1 MSKLIIQIS
10 MLLFSKIYAHAQKVP
25 EDFGYKHIAMKYQD
39 EPVDIIVISKKGEE
53 KLAKPIFFFCQGSL
67 PQPVVKYDEK
77 GLYGTLPFDENP
89 FLEDFHIVI
98 VGKPFVPIISDV
110 NKLGKDFCY
119 YKNVEKEFP
128 PKGYLER
135 NYLDYYV
142 FRNNFILKQLA
153 KERWVKNKKL
163 VVAGHSEGS
172 TIASK
177 MASLN
182 KKITHLIY
190 SGGNPYGRIMNI
202 LAQSR
207 SFDTD
212 SINEGK
218 NTIDYWKKVVENPN
232 KINTQSGDSYK
243 TTYSFS
249 LPQKDNLMNL
259 EIPILISYGTKD
271 WSALFNDLFQMEAI
285 REKKKHILFHSYLN
299 LEHNYFPVDTNG
311 TANQEIYNW
320 DKIAEDWL
328 NWLHK
333 L

>member
-1 MSKLIIQIS
+1 
-10 MLLFSKIYAHAQKVP
+10 MLLFSKIYAYSQKVP

-67 PQPVVKYDEK
+67 PQAIVKYDEK

-89 FLEDFHIVI
+89 FLEEFHIVI
-98 VGKPFVPIISDV
+98 VGRPFVPIISDV
-110 NKLGKDFCY
+110 KKLGKNFCY
-119 YKNVEKEFP
+119 YKDVEKELP

-142 FRNNFILKQLA
+142 FRNNFVLKQLA

-177 MASLN
+177 IASIN
-182 KKITHLIY
+182 RKITHLIY
-190 SGGNPYGRIMNI
+190 SGGNPYGRIMSI

-212 SINEGK
+212 SINEGN

-232 KINTQSGDSYK
+232 DINSQTGYSYK
-243 TTYSFS
+243 TMYSFS

-259 EIPILISYGTKD
+259 EIPVLISYGTKD
-271 WSALFNDLFQMEAI
+271 WSAPFNDLFQMEAI
-285 REKKKHILFHSYLN
+285 REKKKNILFNSYLN
-299 LEHNYFPVDTNG
+299 LEHNYFPHETLGAKNG
-311 TANQEIYNW
+311 TANHEIYNW

-328 NWLHK
+328 QWLQK
-333 L
+333 N